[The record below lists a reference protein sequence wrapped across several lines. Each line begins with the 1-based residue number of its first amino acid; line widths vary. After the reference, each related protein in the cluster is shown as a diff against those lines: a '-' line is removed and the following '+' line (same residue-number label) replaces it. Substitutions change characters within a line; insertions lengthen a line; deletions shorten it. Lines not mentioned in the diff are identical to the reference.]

1 MTHIQIHRSS
11 IAGATPS
18 VETMLEGEIAVNLS
32 DKKLFVK
39 GATGEL
45 ITLAA
50 PQTHGDTDH
59 VTSVN
64 GLTGAVT
71 LKPSG
76 FEYEILSTSLF
87 DVNTDIPSSGGIRL
101 VRDYIGTT
109 QITFNRYD
117 KQGNDLLYPHVNLL
131 NNGGTIYAVSE
142 DGEKFFHILSP
153 DRQTRSGHSFNLL
166 PNNSVSASKFQF
178 QDTTRIPND
187 GSPDDGL
194 IAMETFSVGDKVF
207 VHFIPNVAPPT
218 TVDGISGEIFL
229 SREFSLSGASG
240 NTLGISLDNLS
251 VVSSFNGATGT
262 IDTTSLV
269 LPVAGI
275 SGPSGIT
282 FSNGEVIR
290 NSPDGSIQIIPSD
303 EGGNHYGIEIDA
315 TEWGFGPAI
324 NVIDESGTQV
334 SAAIRFD
341 TDVVMSNTNV
351 PDGTPARLLFN
362 NASDRGFQ
370 QNNNGDGTV
379 MFGVNGNNGHFA
391 VGRKADLSDG
401 ERSMSAD
408 DKTALSMS
416 NPQFL
421 VYSADHTD
429 ANDYLRIEHDQTD
442 ANIFSGN
449 GNINLAPAGGAVG
462 ISGGGL
468 DIKASGITF
477 ADGTFQKSA
486 ARNGFRYAAGPYPSG
501 DGTIAITIDNPGE
514 VDKVQIKTTD
524 LDGNDLT
531 SLFTNLMNRGGFL
544 SITKGDGSYILS
556 TNVQSDPTYDG
567 VFSTGEEEQSIVA
580 NIYSLQTVFDYDL
593 DGDLNSGEVYVQIIP
608 NNKIGV
614 STFNGSTGVVTF
626 RNTDVATFTIDA
638 SSAIATGAKTKSLYR
653 VPYDGTLTNFD
664 VKTSATGGFTACV
677 KIAGSDFA
685 NPTTGSVTGC
695 SLGVAGFTGSSTV
708 FNQATV
714 TGGQFLY
721 LDVFSNVSGSSAAQA
736 FLTFESR

>member
-1 MTHIQIHRSS
+1 MTHIQVHRSS
-11 IAGATPS
+11 IAGATPNT
-18 VETMLEGEIAVNLS
+18 ETMFEGEIAVNLT

-76 FEYEILSTSLF
+76 FEFEILSTSLS

-153 DRQTRSGHSFNLL
+153 DRQTRTGHSFSLL

-194 IAMETFSVGDKVF
+194 IAMENFSVGDKVF

-218 TVDGISGEIFL
+218 TVGGISGEIFL
-229 SREFSLSGASG
+229 SSELSLSGASG
-240 NTLGISLDNLS
+240 NTLGISIDNLAVISSFNGATGS
-251 VVSSFNGATGT
+251 VQGVSTFNGSTGTVQGVSTFNGATGTVQGVSTFNGATGT

-269 LPVAGI
+269 LPVTGISGAAGITFSDGTFLSSEGQIAFKNEANNFSQNNTFTTTKGLGSNGDGEVALKFTDNYIVDIGDPDADSSGWFAQVNGSSETFKLESAAGIEYEFDITAFDAKSNLIKTTSRVECAGI

-282 FSNGEVIR
+282 FS
-290 NSPDGSIQIIPSD
+290 
-303 EGGNHYGIEIDA
+303 
-315 TEWGFGPAI
+315 
-324 NVIDESGTQV
+324 
-334 SAAIRFD
+334 
-341 TDVVMSNTNV
+341 
-351 PDGTPARLLFN
+351 
-362 NASDRGFQ
+362 
-370 QNNNGDGTV
+370 
-379 MFGVNGNNGHFA
+379 
-391 VGRKADLSDG
+391 
-401 ERSMSAD
+401 
-408 DKTALSMS
+408 
-416 NPQFL
+416 
-421 VYSADHTD
+421 
-429 ANDYLRIEHDQTD
+429 
-442 ANIFSGN
+442 
-449 GNINLAPAGGAVG
+449 
-462 ISGGGL
+462 
-468 DIKASGITF
+468 
-477 ADGTFQKSA
+477 DGTFQKSA
-486 ARNGFRYAAGPYPSG
+486 ARNGFRYEASSYMTGNG
-501 DGTIAITIDNPGE
+501 KIAIFIDQSSSE
-514 VDKVQIKTTD
+514 SDQIQVATTD
-524 LDGNDLT
+524 ADGNNLLT
-531 SLFTNLMNRGGFL
+531 LYQELMNNGGFI
-544 SITKGDGSYILS
+544 SVTKGDSTYILA
-556 TNVQSDPTYDG
+556 TTVRSDPTYDG
-567 VFSTGEEEQSIVA
+567 SFGTTEEEQSITTPGSTT
-580 NIYSLQTVFDYDL
+580 YYTLQTVFDYDL
-593 DGDLNSGEVYVQIIP
+593 DGDLNSGDVYVQIIP
-608 NNKIGV
+608 NHENRV
-614 STFNGSTGVVTF
+614 AAFNGSTGAIIF
-626 RNTDVATFTIDA
+626 RKTDVATFTIDA

-653 VPYDGTLTNFD
+653 VPHDGTLTNFD

-695 SLGVAGFTGSSTV
+695 SLGVTGFTGSSTV
-708 FNQATV
+708 FNQSTV

>member
-76 FEYEILSTSLF
+76 FEFEILSTSLS

-153 DRQTRSGHSFNLL
+153 DRQTRTGHSFSLL

-262 IDTTSLV
+262 VQGVSTFNGATGTIDTTSLV

-275 SGPSGIT
+275 SMDAGGIT
-282 FSNGEVIR
+282 FSDGTFLSSEAQIAFKNEANNFTQNNTFTTTKGLGSNGDAEAALKFTDNYIVDIGD
-290 NSPDGSIQIIPSD
+290 PDGDS
-303 EGGNHYGIEIDA
+303 
-315 TEWGFGPAI
+315 
-324 NVIDESGTQV
+324 SGWFAQ
-334 SAAIRFD
+334 
-341 TDVVMSNTNV
+341 
-351 PDGTPARLLFN
+351 
-362 NASDRGFQ
+362 
-370 QNNNGDGTV
+370 
-379 MFGVNGNNGHFA
+379 VNGTSETFKLESQGGVEYTFDVNTFDAKSN
-391 VGRKADLSDG
+391 LI
-401 ERSMSAD
+401 
-408 DKTALSMS
+408 KTTSRVECA
-416 NPQFL
+416 
-421 VYSADHTD
+421 
-429 ANDYLRIEHDQTD
+429 
-442 ANIFSGN
+442 
-449 GNINLAPAGGAVG
+449 G
-462 ISGGGL
+462 ISGP
-468 DIKASGITF
+468 SGITF

-486 ARNGFRYAAGPYPSG
+486 ARNGFRYAAGPYPSA
-501 DGTIAITIDNPGE
+501 DGTLAIQIDQSSTE
-514 VDKVQIKTTD
+514 FDKVQIKTTD

-531 SLFTNLMNRGGFL
+531 SLFTKLMDKGGLL
-544 SITKGDGSYILS
+544 SITKGDGSYILA
-556 TNVQSDPTYDG
+556 TTVRSDPTYDG
-567 VFSTGEEEQSIVA
+567 SFSTGEEEQSIQF
-580 NIYSLQTVFDYDL
+580 NTYSLQTEFDYDL

-608 NNKIGV
+608 NNSIGV
-614 STFNGSTGVVTF
+614 TTFNGSAGAVTF

-638 SSAIATGAKTKSLYR
+638 SSSITTGAKTKSLYR
-653 VPYDGTLTNFD
+653 IPYDGTLTNFD